1 MTLKRILIMAGGTG
15 GHVFPGLALA
25 QYCQE
30 RGVEVHWLGTEIGL
44 EARLVP
50 AAKIPLHLIQI
61 KGLRGKGI
69 MARLTA
75 PFAILRALWQSLRI
89 IRQIKPD
96 VVMGMGGFVS
106 GPGGIAAYLCGV
118 PLLVHEQNAKPGMT
132 NVWLAKVAKRVLA
145 GFPDSF
151 TKDISAIAVGNPVRK
166 AIEALPAPSYTEH
179 TPFHLLVL
187 GGSLGAQALNET
199 VPAALSLLPA
209 DCRPKVRHQT
219 GEKHWDKTKKI
230 YENNQIDADVKPFI
244 EDMAESYAW
253 ADVVLCRAGAL
264 TVAELC
270 VAGRGA
276 IFVPFP
282 FAVDDHQTANAFYMV
297 QQGAAKCVPQAQ
309 LSAAHLA
316 ELLKELTVSPD
327 KRVAMAKAAYEL
339 RNVQVVEKIYDIC
352 EEVCR

>member
-25 QYCQE
+25 QYCREQ
-30 RGVEVHWLGTEIGL
+30 GVDVHWLGTELGL

-50 AAKIPLHLIQI
+50 AANIPLHLIQI
-61 KGLRGKGI
+61 KGLRGKGW
-69 MARLTA
+69 MTRLLA

-89 IRQIKPD
+89 IRQVKPD

-106 GPGGIAAYLCGV
+106 GPGGLAAWISGV

-145 GFPDSF
+145 GFPNAF
-151 TKDISAIAVGNPVRK
+151 TQEIQAVSVGNPVRK
-166 AIEALPAPSYTEH
+166 AIEALPAPTTTER

-199 VPAALSLLPA
+199 VPEALSLLPPEY
-209 DCRPKVRHQT
+209 RPIVRHQT
-219 GEKHWDKTKKI
+219 GDRHLASAKKL
-230 YENNQIDADVKPFI
+230 YENKKLAADVQAFI
-244 EDMAESYAW
+244 EDMAEAYAW

-297 QQGAAKCVPQAQ
+297 QQGAAKCVPQAE
-309 LSAAHLA
+309 LTPAHLA
-316 ELLKELTVSPD
+316 DLLKELTVSPD

-352 EEVCR
+352 EEVCP